1 MKFDTMTNADV
12 VTELCRRIRTRR
24 IELRM
29 SQEDLASAAQ
39 IGIATLKRIE
49 AGQPA
54 NLTTTVSLVRALGGI
69 AQLESL
75 LFSAHKAATE
85 PPEDK
90 PATTHRIRK
99 RATPP
104 ASSKP
109 PQNVRDDEHDYLLTA
124 QNNVSWGLPIQ
135 PNDKEGA
142 R

>member
-12 VTELCRRIRTRR
+12 VAELCRRIRARR
-24 IELRM
+24 IELRL
-29 SQEDLASAAQ
+29 SQEDLASKAH

-54 NLTTTVSLVRALGGI
+54 TLTTTVSLVRALGGI

-90 PATTHRIRK
+90 APTAHRIRK
-99 RATPP
+99 RTSPP
-104 ASSKP
+104 VRSKP
-109 PQNVRDDEHDYLLTA
+109 PQQVHDDEHDYLLTA
-124 QNNVSWGLPIQ
+124 QNNVSWCPPETTGQ
-135 PNDKEGA
+135 K
-142 R
+142 

>member
-104 ASSKP
+104 GSSP
-109 PQNVRDDEHDYLLTA
+109 PPKKGHDVEHDYLLTA
-124 QNNVSWGLPIQ
+124 QNNVSWSQPIQ
-135 PNDKEGA
+135 TDSKEGA
-142 R
+142 S

>member
-24 IELRM
+24 IELRI
-29 SQEDLASAAQ
+29 SQEDLASAAH

-54 NLTTTVSLVRALGGI
+54 TLTTTVALVRALGAV

-75 LFSAHKAATE
+75 LFSAHKAAAE

-90 PATTHRIRK
+90 PATAHRIRK
-99 RATPP
+99 RAAPP
-104 ASSKP
+104 VSNKP
-109 PQNVRDDEHDYLLTA
+109 PQKVLNNEHDYLLTA
-124 QNNVSWGLPIQ
+124 QNNVSWGSPDTTGQ
-135 PNDKEGA
+135 K
-142 R
+142 

>member
-104 ASSKP
+104 GSSP
-109 PQNVRDDEHDYLLTA
+109 PPKKGHDVEHDYLLTA
-124 QNNVSWGLPIQ
+124 QNNVSWGLPTQ

>member
-104 ASSKP
+104 GSSP
-109 PQNVRDDEHDYLLTA
+109 PPKKGHDVEHDYLLTA
-124 QNNVSWGLPIQ
+124 QNNVSWGPPETAGQ
-135 PNDKEGA
+135 K
-142 R
+142 